1 MNKTKKYVT
10 IAAVLLCVCAAVYL
24 NWSYNKTT
32 DGLSDAELANAK
44 AAEEASAENS
54 SDLAVSDYFAEARLT
69 RQQSRD
75 EALNLLKAAAASDA
89 ASKETIDG
97 AMNAIAA
104 MANYSMMETQIE
116 NLLLA
121 KNFAECV
128 AFISADGVT
137 LAVPAPAEGLK
148 AEDVAKITDTI
159 VAETD
164 YKPTQIRIIEVK
176 NNEGKVT
183 ESQASPTAT
192 DNSNSNNN
200 ANNGTDNNGNVNNNN
215 NAGNSNN
222 ANANTNAALEG
233 EETDETMTDTGEVLE

>member
-24 NWSYNKTT
+24 NWSYNNDSVGNTN
-32 DGLSDAELANAK
+32 LSDAELANAK
-44 AAEEASAENS
+44 SAEEAAADGSLDA
-54 SDLAVSDYFAEARLT
+54 LVSDYFAEARLT

-75 EALNLLKAAAASDA
+75 EALNLLKAGASSET

-97 AMNAIAA
+97 VMNAIAA

-128 AFISADGVT
+128 AFITADGVT
-137 LAVPAPAEGLK
+137 LAVPAPQEGLA
-148 AEDVAKITDTI
+148 AEDVAKITDAI

-164 YKPTQIRIIEVK
+164 FAATQIKIIEVK
-176 NNEGKVT
+176 NNSGVT
-183 ESQASPTAT
+183 FFI
-192 DNSNSNNN
+192 
-200 ANNGTDNNGNVNNNN
+200 
-215 NAGNSNN
+215 
-222 ANANTNAALEG
+222 TNCK
-233 EETDETMTDTGEVLE
+233 

>member
-24 NWSYNKTT
+24 NWSYNNNTVSST
-32 DGLSDAELANAK
+32 GMSDAELANAK
-44 AAEEASAENS
+44 SAEEMASDSAMDAE
-54 SDLAVSDYFAEARLT
+54 VSDYFAAARLT

-75 EALNLLKAAAASDA
+75 EALNLLKSAASSNT
-89 ASKETIDG
+89 ASQETIDG
-97 AMNAIAA
+97 AMNAISA

-137 LAVPAPAEGLK
+137 LAVPAPEAGL
-148 AEDVAKITDTI
+148 AVEDVAKITDTI

-164 YKPTQIRIIEVK
+164 FAATQIRIVEVK
-176 NNEGKVT
+176 
-183 ESQASPTAT
+183 
-192 DNSNSNNN
+192 SNSG
-200 ANNGTDNNGNVNNNN
+200 AVSGTE
-215 NAGNSNN
+215 A
-222 ANANTNAALEG
+222 ANTANT
-233 EETDETMTDTGEVLE
+233 ETDKSVVTDTQTNAESSNLDETSTDGTGMLE